1 MVVLAGFD
9 PISKPRHPLADRTD
23 HGSVVKHTIDVVL
36 LIFVFVFGLGA
47 MGFTAF
53 CLWFDAREKRGYRE

>member
-1 MVVLAGFD
+1 MVGVAGRYSV
-9 PISKPRHPLADRTD
+9 SKPRYRVAGRTD
-23 HGSVVKHTIDVVL
+23 HGSVVKHTIDVIL